1 MEGNKLLG
9 RNSSS
14 DDDTENGIYTGRLDR
29 KSAREPSFSRF
40 QIFRCCLEV
49 ILIVCLLGTIGLL
62 LRNDTRKAGAGSWQV
77 WPAGSDYNHFVPHDV
92 SSRGIPKPSGPDQYQ
107 ITADA
112 FNDRG
117 LFNQTLS
124 SWQSLSHAFV
134 RATPYDGSGPQK
146 LFSGDLFEISAF
158 HQIHCLTSILE
169 DFVLLAGG
177 VPKEELPGYHSGV
190 TLTWEEH
197 KAHCFNYVRQA
208 LMCFADSTAEGH
220 IEGDPHR
227 VADHGVMHVCNDF
240 DALLAWSKEPERAL
254 PKSWRVTD

>member
-1 MEGNKLLG
+1 ML
-9 RNSSS
+9 
-14 DDDTENGIYTGRLDR
+14 
-29 KSAREPSFSRF
+29 
-40 QIFRCCLEV
+40 RCCLDI
-49 ILIVCLLGTIGLL
+49 ILILCLLGTTTAV
-62 LRNDTRKAGAGSWQV
+62 LRQDAGRHEITA
-77 WPAGSDYNHFVPHDV
+77 WPVGSDYNHFVPHGKPQVDV
-92 SSRGIPKPSGPDQYQ
+92 SSRGVPKPSGPDQYEV
-107 ITADA
+107 TAHA
-112 FNDRG
+112 FHDQGVLNE
-117 LFNQTLS
+117 TLD
-124 SWQSLSHAFV
+124 SWQGLSHAFV
-134 RATPYDGSGPQK
+134 RAFPYDGSGPQK
-146 LFSGDLFEISAF
+146 LFSGDLFEIAAF

-169 DFVLLAGG
+169 DFGLLAAG

-220 IEGDPHR
+220 IDGDTHR

>member
-1 MEGNKLLG
+1 MEESKLLG

-14 DDDTENGIYTGRLDR
+14 DGDTDSTGFADTLERGSIR
-29 KSAREPSFSRF
+29 KTVMSRCELL
-40 QIFRCCLEV
+40 RCCLDI
-49 ILIVCLLGTIGLL
+49 ILILCLLGTTAAVF
-62 LRNDTRKAGAGSWQV
+62 RQDAGRHDITV

-92 SSRGIPKPSGPDQYQ
+92 SSRGIPKPSGPDQYEV
-107 ITADA
+107 TAHA
-112 FNDRG
+112 FHDQSVLNE
-117 LFNQTLS
+117 TLD
-124 SWQSLSHAFV
+124 SWQGLSHAFV
-134 RATPYDGSGPQK
+134 RASPYDGSGPQK
-146 LFSGDLFEISAF
+146 LFSGDLFEIAAF

-169 DFVLLAGG
+169 DFGLLAAG

-220 IEGDPHR
+220 IEGDTHR

-240 DALLAWSKEPERAL
+240 DALLAWSKEPERTL

>member
-1 MEGNKLLG
+1 MEESKLLG

-14 DDDTENGIYTGRLDR
+14 DGETDSSGFADTLDR
-29 KSAREPSFSRF
+29 GSIRWTAMSRCEML
-40 QIFRCCLEV
+40 RCCLDI
-49 ILIVCLLGTIGLL
+49 ILILCLLGTTTAV
-62 LRNDTRKAGAGSWQV
+62 LRQDAGRHEITA
-77 WPAGSDYNHFVPHDV
+77 WPVGSDYNHFVPH
-92 SSRGIPKPSGPDQYQ
+92 
-107 ITADA
+107 
-112 FNDRG
+112 
-117 LFNQTLS
+117 
-124 SWQSLSHAFV
+124 AFV
-134 RATPYDGSGPQK
+134 RAFPYDGSGPQK
-146 LFSGDLFEISAF
+146 LFSGDLFEIAAF

-169 DFVLLAGG
+169 DFGLLAAG

-220 IEGDPHR
+220 IDGDTHR

>member
-1 MEGNKLLG
+1 MEESKLLG

-14 DDDTENGIYTGRLDR
+14 DGDTDSSEFVDALERGSIR
-29 KSAREPSFSRF
+29 KTSMSRWEM
-40 QIFRCCLEV
+40 FRCCLEI
-49 ILIVCLLGTIGLL
+49 ILILCLLGTTTTVF
-62 LRNDTRKAGAGSWQV
+62 RQNAGRHETAA

-92 SSRGIPKPSGPDQYQ
+92 SSRGVPKPSGPDQYEV
-107 ITADA
+107 TAHA
-112 FNDRG
+112 FHDQSVLNE
-117 LFNQTLS
+117 TLD
-124 SWQSLSHAFV
+124 SWQGLSHAFV
-134 RATPYDGSGPQK
+134 RASPYDGSGPQK
-146 LFSGDLFEISAF
+146 LFSGDLFEIAAF

-169 DFVLLAGG
+169 DFGLLATG

-220 IEGDPHR
+220 IEGDTHR